1 MQSLPVYLYP
11 NTYSVIL
18 DLDPLVTGVNRIMY
32 QHDLKLQRGV
42 RNSVR
47 IQFKNSDQKRISVA
61 TTGTYIF
68 NMFDIATQQLV
79 VQKTLDILDNSITT
93 STRGLAQLTLTEGD
107 TINLNK
113 SSYNFSI
120 TYQDDTTGEM
130 NPTYANTYYGM
141 MGTAYLDNAAYP
153 VLKPSQQITSFLPV
167 FNDDEQLYEY
177 ISGDVYAYPELNN
190 TDALHTAVVY
200 LTNYRGTFQILGT
213 LSNSPVLDDYTVLEE
228 LTFENSTGPTAQNF
242 NGIYTYVKFKFI
254 PDVAP
259 GESTNDN
266 PEYYGAFDKVLYRS

>member
-1 MQSLPVYLYP
+1 MQILPVYLYP
-11 NTYSVIL
+11 NIYNVIL
-18 DLDPLVTGVNRIMY
+18 DLDPLVTGVNQTMY

-61 TTGTYIF
+61 TTGSYTF
-68 NMFDIATQQLV
+68 NMFDISTQQLV
-79 VQKTLDILDNSITT
+79 VQKTLDILENST
-93 STRGLAQLTLTEGD
+93 STRGLAQLTLAEGD

-120 TYQDDTTGEM
+120 TYQDPATGEM

-141 MGTAYLDNAAYP
+141 MGVAYLDNAAYP
-153 VLKPSQQITSFLPV
+153 MLKPSQQISSFLPV
-167 FNDDEQLYEY
+167 FNDEEQQYEF
-177 ISGDVYAYPELNN
+177 ISGDIYAYPELNN
-190 TDALHTAVVY
+190 NDALHTAVVY
-200 LTNYRGTFQILGT
+200 LTNYRGKFQILGT
-213 LSNSPVLDDYTVLEE
+213 LSNSPVLSDYTIIEE
-228 LTFENSTGPTAQNF
+228 QTFSNSTGPFPQNF

-259 GESTNDN
+259 GESVNNN
-266 PEYYGAFDKVLYRS
+266 PEYYGEFDKVLYRS

>member
-1 MQSLPVYLYP
+1 MQFLPVYLYP
-11 NTYSVIL
+11 NIYNVIL
-18 DLDPLVTGVNRIMY
+18 DLDPLVTGVNQTMY

-61 TTGTYIF
+61 TTGSYTF
-68 NMFDIATQQLV
+68 NMFDISTQQLV
-79 VQKTLDILDNSITT
+79 VQKTLDILENST
-93 STRGLAQLTLTEGD
+93 STRGLAQLTLAEGD

-120 TYQDDTTGEM
+120 TYQDTATGET

-141 MGTAYLDNAAYP
+141 MGVAYLDNAAYP
-153 VLKPSQQITSFLPV
+153 MLKPSQQISSFLPV
-167 FNDDEQLYEY
+167 FNDEEQQYEF
-177 ISGDVYAYPELNN
+177 ISGDIYAYPELNN
-190 TDALHTAVVY
+190 NDALHTAVVY
-200 LTNYRGTFQILGT
+200 LTNYRGKFQILGT
-213 LSNSPVLDDYTVLEE
+213 LSNSPVLSDYTIIEE
-228 LTFENSTGPTAQNF
+228 QIFSNSTGPSPQNF

-259 GESTNDN
+259 GESVNNN
-266 PEYYGAFDKVLYRS
+266 PEYYGEFDKVLYRS